1 MKLEYLLII
10 FFIFSPGYKRKLN
23 GKLKGVKV
31 KPNFELNTQPTDFKG
46 AMFKL

>member
-10 FFIFSPGYKRKLN
+10 FLYLVQGIKRKLN
-23 GKLKGVKV
+23 GKVEGVKV
-31 KPNFELNTQPTDFKG
+31 KTNFELNPQPKDLKG